1 MRDDTRPHHRYGHRG
16 QPHDPRQREPAQQH
30 ECSPKW
36 VPTHISARSY
46 ALRAVRPA
54 TPLTSCSPSSPSA
67 LPLHGAVGVRDFS
80 QGASCCGHRV
90 WCCSALDGRG
100 AGCYRHWCL
109 PQWLRRS
116 HTTVDMKK
124 QLRCSCDR
132 THNFFHRHKLSP
144 TSYFFL
150 TLIKIRI

>member
-46 ALRAVRPA
+46 ALRTVRPA

-80 QGASCCGHRV
+80 RGSAMPKETAMPIGPDAHGPHSTGGGPSTYAAAALISRSCRGGCIDIYHTCTCFYLLTGV
-90 WCCSALDGRG
+90 CCIYNPHL
-100 AGCYRHWCL
+100 Y
-109 PQWLRRS
+109 LRAM
-116 HTTVDMKK
+116 HVA
-124 QLRCSCDR
+124 
-132 THNFFHRHKLSP
+132 
-144 TSYFFL
+144 
-150 TLIKIRI
+150 